1 LRSLLADGTLGL
13 PKPLSCATGSLL
25 NSSLFERSGCTVK
38 LTPHLLQ
45 TDFLIECPQPKA
57 PSGGRVSGF
66 NREIHSKIEYSCF
79 PGHVLEGQS
88 MVTCTSNGLWSSRV
102 PNCRFVDCGRVPELD
117 SGTVHYVNKTTHLGS
132 VVRYSCGRSHS
143 ILGLPE
149 RTCLPNGKWSGTVPN
164 CSEIRCSLPP
174 KPNNTIVSV
183 SSTERLHGTSVI
195 RSKFSEVNSYRVGA
209 TLKYRCERGF
219 ILKSTEDK
227 QNLRVMTRRCTTSG
241 GWTGDT
247 PFCTFVDN
255 LLVNHL

>member
-1 LRSLLADGTLGL
+1 MKLLLLLLFFSPPDCGNPPQVSNGKYT
-13 PKPLSCATGSLL
+13 LL
-25 NSSLFERSGCTVK
+25 NGRTTFGASVEYKCDQDYLPVGDTNKKCEAEGQWSRSI
-38 LTPHLLQ
+38 LTC
-45 TDFLIECPQPKA
+45 DIIECPQPKA

-174 KPNNTIVSV
+174 KPNNTIGKLV
-183 SSTERLHGTSVI
+183 E
-195 RSKFSEVNSYRVGA
+195 FSF
-209 TLKYRCERGF
+209 L
-219 ILKSTEDK
+219 
-227 QNLRVMTRRCTTSG
+227 
-241 GWTGDT
+241 
-247 PFCTFVDN
+247 DN
-255 LLVNHL
+255 APNYVRI